1 MKASARLQS
10 LPRPAQGLPK
20 HSVWRVAHSRPPR
33 ELGQAPR
40 GAYPTLRNT
49 PTRVPE
55 VEQPGGRCTERML
68 LASGDRA
75 HHACAR
81 ARGDGTAT
89 RSLGVAAIL
98 FRASRRRLWAVPG
111 ESALGLCGLLVPG
124 RVASRVASFLPVPG
138 VALAALSPGARGQVS
153 PPGSPPPPGGP
164 RCHPVMAAGAGHGGH

>member
-10 LPRPAQGLPK
+10 APPCPGAPQALGLAGSSQPPTPGARAGTPG
-20 HSVWRVAHSRPPR
+20 SVPHTPEHPHTCS
-33 ELGQAPR
+33 GS
-40 GAYPTLRNT
+40 GAAR
-49 PTRVPE
+49 
-55 VEQPGGRCTERML
+55 GRCTERTL